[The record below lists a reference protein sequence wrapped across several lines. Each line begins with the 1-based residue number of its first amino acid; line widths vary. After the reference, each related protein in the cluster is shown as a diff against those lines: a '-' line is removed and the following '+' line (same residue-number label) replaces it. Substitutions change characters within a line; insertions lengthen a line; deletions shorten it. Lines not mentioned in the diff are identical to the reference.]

1 MICKDCPAGK
11 RILRNGHRCVRCRL
25 YGMILKEDHNC
36 DREGWEDYV
45 RLYDL
50 NGDGEEE
57 AGLQVNSNGTAPEV
71 PGVLR
76 GSGE

>member
-1 MICKDCPAGK
+1 MICRNCPAAK
-11 RILRNGHRCVRCRL
+11 RTLRNGHRCVMCIV

-71 PGVLR
+71 PGFLR

>member
-11 RILRNGHRCVRCRL
+11 RILRNGHRCVRCLL

-45 RLYDL
+45 RLYSHD
-50 NGDGEEE
+50 GDGEEG
-57 AGLQVNSNGTAPEV
+57 AGLQEDGGGTASEV